1 MIAKDWATWVPGI
14 LMKAT
19 EQDNQEIADLE
30 DRVQRFF
37 DTMTKRE
44 IYAEALKRRIL
55 LAPVAT
61 AADIADD
68 EQLKARNYF
77 VRVDHDTLGRT
88 LTLPGAFAKFS
99 VTPVGPGA
107 ARRAWASITA
117 RSGASLL
124 GIDGARLGRLR
135 AIGAI

>member
-1 MIAKDWATWVPGI
+1 
-14 LMKAT
+14 MKAT
-19 EQDNQEIADLE
+19 EQDYKEIADLE

-37 DTMTKRE
+37 STMTKSE
-44 IYAEALKRRIL
+44 IYAAALERRIL

-61 AADIADD
+61 AADIAND
-68 EQLKARNYF
+68 EQLKARSYF
-77 VRVDHDTLGRT
+77 VRVEHDTLGRT

-99 VTPVGPGA
+99 ATPVGPG
-107 ARRAWASITA
+107 RRAPRLGEHNREIW
-117 RSGASLL
+117 GGLL